1 MKTYARIDENNIIRE
16 LLTLD
21 DSADISTMFHPSLVW
36 KDVTGFAVSEGLQ
49 YDPATGLYS
58 STPEPLPDPVAAQAA
73 LKEALKASAQSTL
86 DKSDTTLLRCYEA
99 GVAVPVEWATYRGQL
114 REIVSGKSSATVLP
128 VRPVYPV

>member
-1 MKTYARIDENNIIRE
+1 MKPEWRFTSDDEISVCAAFEDGHCESHSINADLIQAWLAEGNTPLPYA
-16 LLTLD
+16 
-21 DSADISTMFHPSLVW
+21 P
-36 KDVTGFAVSEGLQ
+36 
-49 YDPATGLYS
+49 DPA
-58 STPEPLPDPVAAQAA
+58 AAQAA
-73 LKEALKASAQSTL
+73 LKEALKASAQSAL